1 MFTKPFARTLGA
13 LGFHA
18 RAHDDEEVGLRPVFG
33 DANGEMPTPVEP
45 PPPRIPPHMRHLF
58 VEKDDALKGYSMGS
72 YRPAA
77 TMLAEPPVVKPG
89 KKTARTHKPGKAS
102 PLTA

>member
-1 MFTKPFARTLGA
+1 MFAKPFARTLGA
-13 LGFHA
+13 LGFHV
-18 RAHDDEEVGLRPVFG
+18 RPHEEEEVGLRPVFG

-45 PPPRIPPHMRHLF
+45 PPPRIPPHMRHLY
-58 VEKDDALKGYSMGS
+58 VQKDDALRGYSMGS

-77 TMLAEPPVVKPG
+77 SMLAQPPVEKPA
-89 KKTARTHKPGKAS
+89 KKTAKSHKPGKAS

>member
-1 MFTKPFARTLGA
+1 MFAKPIARTLGA

-18 RAHDDEEVGLRPVFG
+18 RPHEDNEAGLRPVFG
-33 DANGEMPTPVEP
+33 DVHGEMPTPVEP
-45 PPPRIPPHMRHLF
+45 PPPRIPPHMRHLY
-58 VEKDDALKGYSMGS
+58 VQRDDALKGYSMGS

-77 TMLAEPPVVKPG
+77 SLLAEPADAKPA
-89 KKTARTHKPGKAS
+89 KKATRSHRSGKAS